1 MNMNKKLYRSRTNS
15 MIGGVCGGL
24 GEYLNVDPTIMRLVA
39 VLLVFADGIGLLAYI
54 IAWIIIPRNPELEAE
69 IVTSERSE
77 LNRLLPGL
85 ALILL
90 GLIFLLNNLIPWFRF
105 RYLWPLI
112 LIVLGI
118 FILVKAQRKH
128 VSS

>member
-1 MNMNKKLYRSRTNS
+1 MEKKLYRSRKNS

-39 VLLVFADGIGLLAYI
+39 ILLVFANGIGLLAYI
-54 IAWIIIPRNPELEAE
+54 IAWIIIPRNPGIEAE
-69 IVTSERSE
+69 VVVTERSQ

-85 ALILL
+85 ALIFL
-90 GLIFLLNNLIPWFRF
+90 GLVFLLNNLIPWFRF

-118 FILVKAQRKH
+118 FILIKAQKKH
-128 VSS
+128 IPS

>member
-1 MNMNKKLYRSRTNS
+1 MDKKLYRSRTNS

-39 VLLVFADGIGLLAYI
+39 VLLVFANGIGLLAYI
-54 IAWIIIPRNPELEAE
+54 IAWIIIPRNPGIEAE
-69 IVTSERSE
+69 VVVTEKSE

-85 ALILL
+85 ALIFL
-90 GLIFLLNNLIPWFRF
+90 GVVFLLNNLIPWFRF

-118 FILVKAQRKH
+118 FILIKTKKKEIQ
-128 VSS
+128 S

>member
-1 MNMNKKLYRSRTNS
+1 MNMDKKLYRSRRNS

-39 VLLVFADGIGLLAYI
+39 VLLIFADGIGLLAYI

-118 FILVKAQRKH
+118 FILIKAQRKH